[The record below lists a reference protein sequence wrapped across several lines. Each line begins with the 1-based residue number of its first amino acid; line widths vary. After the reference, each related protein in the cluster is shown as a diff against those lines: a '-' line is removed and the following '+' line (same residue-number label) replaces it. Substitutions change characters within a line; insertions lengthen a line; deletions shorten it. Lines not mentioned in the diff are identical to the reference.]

1 MSIPLQ
7 LQNKLGKN
15 RLYQNVH
22 NLIKEYEPHI
32 MVENFKNLG
41 EYIRYRIENKE
52 KIVNKY
58 LEELHLEIKKSDFY
72 KSMEKFN
79 KDDLIMINRSGLT
92 PYFYNLGYNLIFR
105 EYFYDWFKL
114 VKLGTD

>member
-1 MSIPLQ
+1 
-7 LQNKLGKN
+7 
-15 RLYQNVH
+15 
-22 NLIKEYEPHI
+22 
-32 MVENFKNLG
+32 
-41 EYIRYRIENKE
+41 
-52 KIVNKY
+52 
-58 LEELHLEIKKSDFY
+58 
-72 KSMEKFN
+72 MEKFN